1 MNNGK
6 EKLLIFDCD
15 GVLIDSEPMA
25 NRLFLQCLRNEG
37 FDVDEIYG
45 EYFHGIALA
54 DCIRKVEGDF
64 KKPLSKGFVNKF
76 EALLDAEMQQNLV
89 PMPGIHE
96 ALAQLPNKKCVA
108 SGSTHPRLQLALSV
122 TGLLPQFERIFSA
135 TDVTS
140 GKPAPDLFLH
150 AAAQMQYAA
159 KNCIVIEDSHPG
171 MQAAIAANMPVLLY
185 NPHWTDKY
193 EVPSHV
199 TIFNHMEDLPQLV
212 KALSQ
217 KEQETF
223 SGS

>member
-6 EKLLIFDCD
+6 DKLLIFDCD

-25 NRLFLQCLRNEG
+25 NRLFLECLRNEG

-45 EYFHGIALA
+45 EYFHGIALS

-64 KKPLSKGFVNKF
+64 KRSISESFVDQF
-76 EALLDAEMQQNLV
+76 EELLNVEMEKNLEA
-89 PMPGIHE
+89 MPGIHE
-96 ALAQLPNKKCVA
+96 ALSQLPNRKCVA

-135 TDVTS
+135 TDVNK
-140 GKPAPDLFLH
+140 GKPAPDLFLY
-150 AAAQMQYAA
+150 AAAQMQYTA
-159 KNCIVIEDSHPG
+159 KDCIVIEDSYPG
-171 MQAAIAANMPVLLY
+171 MQAAIAADMPVLLY

-199 TIFNHMEDLPQLV
+199 TVFHHMEQLPQLIEL
-212 KALSQ
+212 LSQ
-217 KEQETF
+217 KVKQTF
-223 SGS
+223 